1 MKISKYKGY
10 AIVIVAVLV
19 VTIIFG
25 VAMFGSIADAKPKEL
40 PVALIVL
47 DEGVLM
53 PDGSVYNVGATLAQ
67 QWQANAELPFE
78 WQQATSEEELQ
89 LQFDNQEVY
98 GAIILPKELSANLL
112 SLATPTP
119 EQAIMKAI
127 YNEGMNSQATS
138 VIKQVMHNVLGV
150 MNEQLSQQLLTQVS
164 AQTGGA
170 IPATIA
176 AELIS
181 PIQLEEQIVHPIG
194 ERQAMGNA
202 PGLLTQMLWIS
213 NLITAAALFFILR
226 KFNATAI
233 HPLKNRV
240 EQATIGLILPIIT
253 SALMVWMASSWYG
266 MELTSSFETWVWL
279 TVVSYSFF
287 YMQSALLNWIGLP
300 AMGLLVLLMF
310 FSMPVMNLAPQFL
323 SDVTVTYLYNWTPLR
338 IATSSIREVLY
349 FGGLQFNTNTAI
361 TILTIAI
368 LSMVLLITSSVAGER
383 NNNEKQIS
391 VK

>member
-1 MKISKYKGY
+1 MKISKYKSY
-10 AIVIVAVLV
+10 TIVIVAVLV

-25 VAMFGSIADAKPKEL
+25 VAMFGSIAGAKPQQL

-47 DEGVLM
+47 DEGVTM
-53 PDGSVYNVGATLAQ
+53 PDGSTYNAGSTIAQ
-67 QWQANAELPFE
+67 QLQANAGLPFE
-78 WQQATSEEELQ
+78 WQQMNSEDKLQ
-89 LQFDNQEVY
+89 QQFDNQEVY

-112 SLATPTP
+112 SLTSPNSTP
-119 EQAIMKAI
+119 AIMKAI

-150 MNEQLSQQLLTQVS
+150 MNEQLSQQLLAQVS
-164 AQTGGA
+164 TQTGGV

-176 AELIS
+176 GKLIS
-181 PIQLEEQIVHPIG
+181 PIMLEEQIVHPIG
-194 ERQAMGNA
+194 ERQAMGKA

-213 NLITAAALFFILR
+213 NLITAALLFFLLR
-226 KFNATAI
+226 KFNTTTI
-233 HPLKNRV
+233 NPLKNRL
-240 EQATIGLILPIIT
+240 EQATIGLILPIIS
-253 SALMVWMASSWYG
+253 SALMIWMASSWYG
-266 MELTSSFETWVWL
+266 MELASSVETWVWL

-323 SDVTVTYLYNWTPLR
+323 SDATVTYLYNWTPLR

-349 FGGLQFNTNTAI
+349 FGGLQFNTNAAI
-361 TILTIAI
+361 TILTIAVVS
-368 LSMVLLITSSVAGER
+368 LVLLIASSITSTTNSFKYHSRA
-383 NNNEKQIS
+383 
-391 VK
+391 

>member
-10 AIVIVAVLV
+10 TIVTVAVLV

-25 VAMFGSIADAKPKEL
+25 VAMFGSIAGAKPQQL

-47 DEGVLM
+47 DEGVTM
-53 PDGSVYNVGATLAQ
+53 PDGSNYNAGTTIAEQL
-67 QWQANAELPFE
+67 QANAQLPFK
-78 WQQATSEEELQ
+78 WQHMTSEEELQ

-98 GAIILPKELSANLL
+98 GAIVLPKELSANLL

-119 EQAIMKAI
+119 QQAVMKAF

-138 VIKQVMHNVLGV
+138 VIKQVMNNVIVV
-150 MNEQLSQQLLTQVS
+150 MNGQLSQKLLDQVS
-164 AQTGGA
+164 KQNGGV

-176 AELIS
+176 TELIS
-181 PIQLEEQIVHPIG
+181 PIELKEQIVHPIG

-213 NLITAAALFFILR
+213 NLITAAALFFLLR
-226 KFNATAI
+226 KFNTTII

-240 EQATIGLILPIIT
+240 EQATIGLILPIVS
-253 SALMVWMASSWYG
+253 SALMIWMASSWYG
-266 MELTSSFETWVWL
+266 MELVSSVETWVWL
-279 TVVSYSFF
+279 TIVSYSFF

-323 SDVTVTYLYNWTPLR
+323 SDTTVTYLYNWTPLR

-361 TILTIAI
+361 TIITIAVVS
-368 LSMVLLITSSVAGER
+368 LVLLITSSVIVER
-383 NNNEKQIS
+383 KNNVKQ
-391 VK
+391 VMM

>member
-10 AIVIVAVLV
+10 TIVIVAALV

-47 DEGVLM
+47 DEGVTM
-53 PDGSVYNVGATLAQ
+53 PDGSVYNAGATIAQ
-67 QWQANAELPFE
+67 QLQANAGLPFE

-89 LQFDNQEVY
+89 FQFDNQEVY
-98 GAIILPKELSANLL
+98 GAIILPKELSANLF

-138 VIKQVMHNVLGV
+138 VIKQVLHNVLGV

-213 NLITAAALFFILR
+213 NLITAAALFFMLR
-226 KFNATAI
+226 KFNTTAI
-233 HPLKNRV
+233 HPLKNRL
-240 EQATIGLILPIIT
+240 EQATIGLILPIIY
-253 SALMVWMASSWYG
+253 SALMIWMASSWYG

-323 SDVTVTYLYNWTPLR
+323 SDATVTYLYNWTPLR

-368 LSMVLLITSSVAGER
+368 VSLVLLITSSVTGER

-391 VK
+391 V